1 MIINLKLLGGLKGLH
16 PEEMEIPEGSSIN
29 DLIQIVELT
38 KKHGAVTFNGEVRVD
53 RSAELKDGDEVL
65 ILGLVGGG

>member
-1 MIINLKLLGGLKGLH
+1 MKINLKFMGGLKGLH

-29 DLIQIVELT
+29 DLIQILELI
-38 KKHGAVTFNGEVRVD
+38 KKHGAITLNGEVRVD
-53 RSAELKDGDEVL
+53 RSVALKEKDEIL